1 MAWMQSYLTTS
12 SDFTHLLLN
21 GGKLNVPKQDHLT
34 FLNKYASAVCR
45 DEHLYVVEK
54 KTPIFR
60 LFVDFDFHPVPSQD
74 IIDGALRSFAGLSGL
89 WFDDPSEAVV
99 LRKNNDTPQ
108 KVGVHL
114 TFDAIFVTVELA
126 RAFREHV
133 VRQLEDACPDVDW
146 NTVVD
151 AAVYGGSGL
160 RMPWSLKRGQQSYY
174 KPVATITQDGTMT
187 DITVDNSASNIRV
200 WVHRTCIRSLEA
212 TTTPN
217 RLDVTPSS
225 TPSGGHISTLKLEL
239 CQYNLTALKACLP
252 DVYARDETF
261 AFTSLQ
267 KFNETCFVL
276 RSNSKKCGNKSYEE
290 HTSSNV
296 YFIVLKKET
305 SGAVIYQ
312 KCFSRKDVA
321 YETTCVNYIGP
332 SHHLSQEAHDTF
344 WPPETVQKIS
354 STNTLKALLTKTRC
368 TKTTKKRRKQ
378 N

>member
-1 MAWMQSYLTTS
+1 M
-12 SDFTHLLLN
+12 
-21 GGKLNVPKQDHLT
+21 
-34 FLNKYASAVCR
+34 
-45 DEHLYVVEK
+45 
-54 KTPIFR
+54 
-60 LFVDFDFHPVPSQD
+60 
-74 IIDGALRSFAGLSGL
+74 
-89 WFDDPSEAVV
+89 
-99 LRKNNDTPQ
+99 
-108 KVGVHL
+108 
-114 TFDAIFVTVELA
+114 
-126 RAFREHV
+126 
-133 VRQLEDACPDVDW
+133 
-146 NTVVD
+146 
-151 AAVYGGSGL
+151 
-160 RMPWSLKRGQQSYY
+160 
-174 KPVATITQDGTMT
+174 
-187 DITVDNSASNIRV
+187 
-200 WVHRTCIRSLEA
+200 
-212 TTTPN
+212 
-217 RLDVTPSS
+217 
-225 TPSGGHISTLKLEL
+225 
-239 CQYNLTALKACLP
+239 TALKACLP